1 MYNEIKRAVK
11 KLCINDLEII
21 ELYYLTLLLK
31 ELEEATERKEVLK
44 PEDYCD

>member
-1 MYNEIKRAVK
+1 MIAKIKESVS
-11 KLCINDLEII
+11 KLDISNLKII

-31 ELEEATERKEVLK
+31 ELEEATEKEEVLK

>member
-1 MYNEIKRAVK
+1 MYSEIKRAVR

-31 ELEEATERKEVLK
+31 ELEEVTEKEEVLK